1 LKTKKE
7 EYMEL
12 KQYFQIIKK
21 NFNLF
26 IWILGMTF
34 FLIFGYF
41 YFCPLSYNASLTIDI
56 SRLGT
61 QETSDYRFDDFY
73 RLQADEKFAETIVE
87 WLKSPQII
95 SDIYS
100 QSGINLEKKSLK
112 KIAGIFEAE
121 KRSSQVVFVEF
132 SASSEKDAQEISKN
146 LIKIISQETEKLN
159 VKQKN
164 KDWFF
169 VLGNEP
175 VIRKNTPDYLKV
187 IGGTIF
193 AGFFLSFWGVLLK
206 HYLE

>member
-1 LKTKKE
+1 
-7 EYMEL
+7 MEL
-12 KQYFQIIKK
+12 KQYFQMMKK
-21 NFNLF
+21 NFTLF
-26 IWILGMTF
+26 VWILGATF
-34 FLIFGYF
+34 FLVLGYF
-41 YFCPLSYNASLTIDI
+41 FFRPLSYNTSLTINI

-95 SDIYS
+95 SEIYS
-100 QSGINLEKKSLK
+100 QSGIDLGEKSLK
-112 KIAGIFEAE
+112 KIVRIFKAE

-187 IGGTIF
+187 IGGTIL
-193 AGFFLSFWGVLLK
+193 AGLFLSFWGVLLK